1 MFPIE
6 FASHLKTKKNSI
18 TELELLAVLLSRK
31 RFKPYLMI
39 KELIIATDHKAMFL
53 ALDGSRSNKIYQ
65 SRLTW

>member
-31 RFKPYLMI
+31 RLKHYLMG
-39 KELIIATDHKAMFL
+39 KEFIIATDHKALFS
-53 ALDGSRSNKIYQ
+53 ALQ
-65 SRLTW
+65 P